1 MTNYLYDQ
9 MYLMNLQVICQKI
22 QKDIHTD
29 IITFHPLVA
38 SIDNSIQ
45 VIHYLKKKRE
55 SVCSRVHVQLHIV
68 LMTHKGF
75 LLLFLITLM
84 CSNAFSVDNTVM

>member
-22 QKDIHTD
+22 QKDIQTD

-45 VIHYLKKKRE
+45 VIHYLNKKKR
-55 SVCSRVHVQLHIV
+55 VCLFKGTCTATHRLDDSQRVFAVNFDNSNV
-68 LMTHKGF
+68 L
-75 LLLFLITLM
+75 
-84 CSNAFSVDNTVM
+84 